1 MWKLKAGKKRGTRAL
16 HFVWIYYYAW
26 IDTSKDLAFFWL
38 SFLGLVEIL
47 HFIGSV
53 EWQLFNIH
61 CQSHVFENF
70 LNRSKNVTQ
79 NEEYCLW
86 VKAQV
91 KKSTDTT
98 AGRVFIF
105 LVLKIDL
112 ARHNSGT
119 LVRKIDC
126 RLLISASSRRTQ
138 SLRKIGPRTT
148 LLLCTI
154 LF

>member
-1 MWKLKAGKKRGTRAL
+1 MWKLKAGKKGEQEHCTLYGFIIMLELIHQKILFSSDYPFLAWLKFSTLLAL
-16 HFVWIYYYAW
+16 LNDSYLTSIAKVMHLRTFWIEAKMW
-26 IDTSKDLAFFWL
+26 P
-38 SFLGLVEIL
+38 
-47 HFIGSV
+47 
-53 EWQLFNIH
+53 
-61 CQSHVFENF
+61 
-70 LNRSKNVTQ
+70 R

-98 AGRVFIF
+98 AGRVFLF

-126 RLLISASSRRTQ
+126 RLLISVSSRRTQ

>member
-1 MWKLKAGKKRGTRAL
+1 MYCKYCNVEPEGRKKRGTRAL

-26 IDTSKDLAFFWL
+26 IDTYLLTADCPFLAWLKFSTLLALLNDSYLTSIAKVMYLRTFWI
-38 SFLGLVEIL
+38 EAKM
-47 HFIGSV
+47 
-53 EWQLFNIH
+53 WP
-61 CQSHVFENF
+61 
-70 LNRSKNVTQ
+70 R

-98 AGRVFIF
+98 AGRVFPV
-105 LVLKIDL
+105 LVLKTDL
-112 ARHNSGT
+112 ATHNSGT

-138 SLRKIGPRTT
+138 SLRKIGPR
-148 LLLCTI
+148 I
-154 LF
+154 